1 MEIYALNLF
10 YLQEYVVVYADFTVI
25 IVIILFCIEFRKRN
39 PPRNEVPVTYILY
52 AIKRDNY

>member
-10 YLQEYVVVYADFTVI
+10 YLHEYVGVYADFTVI

-39 PPRNEVPVTYILY
+39 QQKMRDPMTYILY
-52 AIKRDNY
+52 DIRRDDY